1 MFHKRLNTE
10 LPEELEQEKEEED
23 KRLKIDAGF
32 RKFSKDATMS
42 KFVSVL
48 ETRKKDFCAF
58 VTFKTEYF
66 FAFKFMTRANSS
78 SKLKKYISEDF

>member
-48 ETRKKDFCAF
+48 ETRKKDFCAS
-58 VTFKTEYF
+58 VTFKTF
-66 FAFKFMTRANSS
+66 LLLN
-78 SKLKKYISEDF
+78 L